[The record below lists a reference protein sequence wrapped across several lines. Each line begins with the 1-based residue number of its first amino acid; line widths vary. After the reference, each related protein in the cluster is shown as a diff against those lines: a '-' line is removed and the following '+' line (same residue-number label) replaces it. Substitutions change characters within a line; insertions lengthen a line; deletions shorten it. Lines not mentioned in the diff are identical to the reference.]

1 MIGTRVGH
9 FEITAHLGSGGM
21 GDVYKATDTK
31 LRRRVAIK
39 LLPEAFAS
47 DSERVARFEREA
59 RVLAEA
65 VSEAGVSGIVG
76 WIFRVMA
83 AIGCISGLF
92 LLQWAW
98 QERIHLNKPD
108 PEKPLSIK
116 DRK

>member
-1 MIGTRVGH
+1 MMRQWLERWEQRQKDLARGVD
-9 FEITAHLGSGGM
+9 SGL
-21 GDVYKATDTK
+21 VQAN
-31 LRRRVAIK
+31 RRRYRVSMG
-39 LLPEAFAS
+39 LLIS
-47 DSERVARFEREA
+47 SI
-59 RVLAEA
+59 VLAEA